1 MAFTEE
7 QEQALLELLKKMT
20 EPKPEEPNTE
30 PEEPNTEPEEPN
42 TEIEKIKA
50 ENEHLKAQQE
60 VYNKFLAAY
69 GLNKDITDEKA
80 KKDNIEKV
88 KQYIMNL

>member
-20 EPKPEEPNTE
+20 EPK

-69 GLNKDITDEKA
+69 GFNKDITDEKA

>member
-20 EPKPEEPNTE
+20 EPKPNTE

>member
-20 EPKPEEPNTE
+20 EPKPEEPGPE
-30 PEEPNTEPEEPN
+30 PEEPGS
-42 TEIEKIKA
+42 EIEKIKA

-60 VYNKFLAAY
+60 VYNNFLAAY

>member
-20 EPKPEEPNTE
+20 EPKPEEPGPE
-30 PEEPNTEPEEPN
+30 PEEPGS
-42 TEIEKIKA
+42 EIEKIKA

>member
-20 EPKPEEPNTE
+20 EPK
-30 PEEPNTEPEEPN
+30 PEEPN

>member
-20 EPKPEEPNTE
+20 EPE
-30 PEEPNTEPEEPN
+30 PEEPGPEPEEPGS
-42 TEIEKIKA
+42 EIEKIKA

>member
-20 EPKPEEPNTE
+20 EPK

>member
-20 EPKPEEPNTE
+20 EPKPEA
-30 PEEPNTEPEEPN
+30 PNTEPEEPN

>member
-7 QEQALLELLKKMT
+7 QEQALIELLKKMT
-20 EPKPEEPNTE
+20 EPK